1 MMGKN
6 KAEVLAEG
14 TPKELANQK
23 VFTGNRP
30 SNTIL
35 VDKMTPFNLGMILA
49 MYEHKIFVEGVL
61 WNIDSFDQWGVELGK
76 QLAKKILPEL
86 QGSAKGKHDSS
97 TLNLI
102 ARINK
107 IRKKG
112 LK

>member
-1 MMGKN
+1 
-6 KAEVLAEG
+6 
-14 TPKELANQK
+14 
-23 VFTGNRP
+23 
-30 SNTIL
+30 
-35 VDKMTPFNLGMILA
+35 MTPFNLGMILA
-49 MYEHKIFVEGVL
+49 MYEHKILVEGVL

-86 QGSAKGKHDSS
+86 QGDVKGRVKGKHDSS
-97 TLNLI
+97 TANLI